1 MIQMEDLYKSFGDV
15 EVLKGV
21 SLEVKKGEILAL
33 IGGSGHGKTVILKH
47 VAGLMKPDRGHVY
60 VNGKDVSNLRGDEL
74 EDLRSHLGFLFQS
87 GALFSSS
94 NVFDNIA
101 FPLREKTP
109 LDEGQIREKVLNV
122 LEQVGLRG
130 TEDKYPAQISGG
142 MIKRTA
148 LARSLVRNPEI
159 MLFDEPTTGLDPVI
173 AHTILDLIKSIHK
186 DLGFTGIIVSH
197 ELSRVFQI
205 VQKVAM
211 LHDGVILFVGTP
223 EEIMASRDSVVRQ
236 FVTEALR
243 IPSSAMRSF
252 DQKEKLHG
260 ER

>member
-1 MIQMEDLYKSFGDV
+1 MIEMENLYKSFQDL

-21 SLEVKKGEILAL
+21 SLHVKKGEILAL

-47 VAGLMKPDRGHVY
+47 VAGLMKPDRGRVY
-60 VNGKDVSNLRGDEL
+60 VNGRDIYSLRGDEL
-74 EDLRSHLGFLFQS
+74 EQLRSHLGFLFQS
-87 GALFSSS
+87 GALFSSL
-94 NVFDNIA
+94 NVFDNVA
-101 FPLREKTP
+101 FPLREKTH
-109 LDEGQIREKVLNV
+109 LGEREIRGKVLNV

-130 TEDKYPAQISGG
+130 AEDKYPAQISGG

-173 AHTILDLIKSIHK
+173 AHTILDLIRSIHK

-211 LHDGVILFVGTP
+211 LHEGLILFVGTP
-223 EEIMASRDSVVRQ
+223 EEIMTSGDPVVRQ

-243 IPSSAMRSF
+243 IPSSVMKTLDREEKHHE
-252 DQKEKLHG
+252 KE
-260 ER
+260 

>member
-1 MIQMEDLYKSFGDV
+1 MIQMENLHKSFQDL

-21 SLEVKKGEILAL
+21 SLQVEKGEILAL

-47 VAGLMKPDRGHVY
+47 VAGLMKPDRGRVY
-60 VNGKDVSNLRGDEL
+60 VNGKDVYKLRGDEL
-74 EDLRSHLGFLFQS
+74 EQLRSHLGFLFQS
-87 GALFSSS
+87 GALFSSL
-94 NVFDNIA
+94 NVFDNVA
-101 FPLREKTP
+101 FPLREKTR
-109 LDEGQIREKVLNV
+109 LGEREIREKVINV
-122 LEQVGLRG
+122 LEQVGLSG
-130 TEDKYPAQISGG
+130 AEDKYPAQISGG

-173 AHTILDLIKSIHK
+173 AHIILDLIKSVHK

-211 LHDGVILFVGTP
+211 LHEGLILFVGTP
-223 EEIMASRDSVVRQ
+223 EEIMVSRDPVVRQ

-252 DQKEKLHG
+252 DREEKPRGKE
-260 ER
+260 

>member
-1 MIQMEDLYKSFGDV
+1 MIQMENLHKSFQDL

-21 SLEVKKGEILAL
+21 SLQVEKGEILAL

-47 VAGLMKPDRGHVY
+47 VAGLMKPDRGRVY
-60 VNGKDVSNLRGDEL
+60 VNGKDVYKLRGDEL
-74 EDLRSHLGFLFQS
+74 EQLRSHLGFLFQS
-87 GALFSSS
+87 GALFSSL
-94 NVFDNIA
+94 NVFDNVA
-101 FPLREKTP
+101 FPLREKT
-109 LDEGQIREKVLNV
+109 DMGEREIREKVLNV

-130 TEDKYPAQISGG
+130 AEDKYPAQISGG

-211 LHDGVILFVGTP
+211 LHEGLILFVGTP
-223 EEIMASRDSVVRQ
+223 EEIMVSRDPVVRQ

-243 IPSSAMRSF
+243 IPSSVMKSF
-252 DQKEKLHG
+252 DREEKPRGKE
-260 ER
+260 